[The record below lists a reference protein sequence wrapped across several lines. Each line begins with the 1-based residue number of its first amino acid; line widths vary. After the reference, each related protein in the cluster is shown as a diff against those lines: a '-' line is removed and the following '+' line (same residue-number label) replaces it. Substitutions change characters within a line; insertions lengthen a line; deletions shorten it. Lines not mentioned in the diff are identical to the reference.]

1 MTTLLRQR
9 THEPDDPRDPPTEAV
24 AREDARRLADLARE
38 SAAGI
43 VGRRA
48 LLLRLSALPED
59 LARPHHRRL
68 AHEALL
74 PLIGA
79 DRARLF
85 RLPNADMVVVWRGM
99 AEAALQ
105 SCLATLRYLF
115 ADEPGQSSDAL
126 ILLLELPGDA
136 ARLAAKAEASL
147 LPRRAAP
154 VRQPPRQ
161 SPLDPAT
168 LAALQAALAGAS
180 IDRFLRRQ
188 RIWEAGPDGFVPRW
202 ERRGLSIDEIGE
214 TMVPGRDL
222 RADPWLL
229 RCLTRT
235 LDQRLLS
242 LLAAPGEL
250 RGATPFSLDL
260 NVASLLGPDFLRFDA
275 ALPSALRGT
284 IMVALR
290 PPDILADPAAFLFG
304 RDFVRARGYRLALA
318 GIDAARLAV
327 FPLAALGLD
336 KLLLRWS
343 PALAEHTTIL
353 PDPDCIILCGT
364 DDAAGLT
371 WGRGKGIQLYE
382 GRHIAPA
389 MRSRG

>member
-1 MTTLLRQR
+1 MRGGWPIWR
-9 THEPDDPRDPPTEAV
+9 ASPP
-24 AREDARRLADLARE
+24 LAIIA
-38 SAAGI
+38 
-43 VGRRA
+43 RRA

-74 PLIGA
+74 PLIDA

-105 SCLATLRYLF
+105 TCLATLRYLF
-115 ADEPGQSSDAL
+115 ADEPGQPPDAL
-126 ILLLELPGDA
+126 ILLLDLPGDA
-136 ARLAAKAEASL
+136 TRLANEAEASL
-147 LPRRAAP
+147 HPRRTAP
-154 VRQPPRQ
+154 IRPPPRRT
-161 SPLDPAT
+161 PLDPAT
-168 LAALQAALAGAS
+168 LAALQAALARAS

-188 RIWEAGPDGFVPRW
+188 RICEAGPDGFLPRW
-202 ERRGLSIDEIGE
+202 ERRTVSIDEIGE
-214 TMVPGRDL
+214 TMVPHRDL

-250 RGATPFSLDL
+250 RGAAPFSLDL

-275 ALPSALRGT
+275 ALPSSLRGT

-290 PPDILADPAAFLFG
+290 PARHTG
-304 RDFVRARGYRLALA
+304 RPRRLSVRARFRPR
-318 GIDAARLAV
+318 ARLSAR
-327 FPLAALGLD
+327 AG
-336 KLLLRWS
+336 R
-343 PALAEHTTIL
+343 HRR
-353 PDPDCIILCGT
+353 G
-364 DDAAGLT
+364 AAGAVPARRPRPRSAAAPLVAGT
-371 WGRGKGIQLYE
+371 RG
-382 GRHIAPA
+382 
-389 MRSRG
+389 

>member
-1 MTTLLRQR
+1 
-9 THEPDDPRDPPTEAV
+9 
-24 AREDARRLADLARE
+24 
-38 SAAGI
+38 
-43 VGRRA
+43 
-48 LLLRLSALPED
+48 
-59 LARPHHRRL
+59 
-68 AHEALL
+68 
-74 PLIGA
+74 
-79 DRARLF
+79 
-85 RLPNADMVVVWRGM
+85 
-99 AEAALQ
+99 
-105 SCLATLRYLF
+105 
-115 ADEPGQSSDAL
+115 
-126 ILLLELPGDA
+126 
-136 ARLAAKAEASL
+136 
-147 LPRRAAP
+147 
-154 VRQPPRQ
+154 
-161 SPLDPAT
+161 
-168 LAALQAALAGAS
+168 
-180 IDRFLRRQ
+180 
-188 RIWEAGPDGFVPRW
+188 VPRW
-202 ERRGLSIDEIGE
+202 ERRRLSIDEIGE

-290 PPDILADPAAFLFG
+290 PPDILADPAAFLFA

-343 PALAEHTTIL
+343 PALGEQTPLL
-353 PDPDCIILCGT
+353 PDPACIILCGT
-364 DDAAGLT
+364 DDAVGLA

-382 GRHIAPA
+382 GRHIVPA